1 MLYNILIIAAIIERV
16 WEHLLQLIGEE
27 KINLQTKLLGS
38 AVLSIAASISLQLDL
53 LVALELSEGVTTAG
67 VVLTGIAIGLGSNV
81 IHDLLAII
89 SALSGKIKNA
99 GEVW

>member
-81 IHDLLAII
+81 IHDLLTII
-89 SALSGKIKNA
+89 NALSGKIKNA
-99 GEVW
+99 GEGW